1 MAQVFIAE
9 NDAAVVALANDSH
22 YGLAGAVYG
31 KDEVRAHRVASQL
44 ETGQV
49 FINRPSG
56 AHPELPFGGIKHS
69 GYGREMSDLGLY
81 EFTNQ
86 KIIVFK

>member
-1 MAQVFIAE
+1 
-9 NDAAVVALANDSH
+9 
-22 YGLAGAVYG
+22 
-31 KDEVRAHRVASQL
+31 SQI

-56 AHPELPFGGIKHS
+56 AYPELPFGGVKNS

-86 KIIVFK
+86 KIVVFN